1 MNETKYMNPERV
13 EKLKSVKV
21 GIIEDG
27 TSNEMEIG
35 LKRLGIGNVINIGD
49 RQTFEN
55 IDVVICPETDIEVM
69 KETYEKAESQKIPA
83 VFLFNFGI
91 GGCVTVTKPGFVKPS
106 FIYELNGKTPVEW
119 MLKYTRG
126 FNEFWNVQYYPW
138 LESVEGW
145 INSPEIK
152 SSIGYYTTMSATLH
166 VLAALMTG
174 EEIKYY
180 PKFYLNSMKY
190 QP

>member
-1 MNETKYMNPERV
+1 MNPERV

-21 GIIEDG
+21 GIIEEC
-27 TSNEMEIG
+27 TSSEMEIG

-69 KETYEKAESQKIPA
+69 KETYEKAESQKIPV

-91 GGCVTVTKPGFVKPS
+91 GGCVSVTKPGFVKPS
-106 FIYELNGKTPVEW
+106 FIYELNGKTPIEW

-126 FNEFWNVQYYPW
+126 FNAFWNVQNYPW

-152 SSIGYYTTMSATLH
+152 SSIGYYTTMSAALH

>member
-21 GIIEDG
+21 GIIKEC

-69 KETYEKAESQKIPA
+69 KRVYEKAESQKIPA

-106 FIYELNGKTPVEW
+106 FIYELNGKTPMEW

-126 FNEFWNVQYYPW
+126 FNAFWNVQNYPW

-152 SSIGYYTTMSATLH
+152 SSIGYYTTISAALH